1 MHQCVDM
8 NLLSLTA
15 NSDMKRR
22 GFKAPFVSNWI
33 NFHSKRSHTCVDGSV
48 LPKRQV
54 KFLFDLPNVF
64 STFVSCLLGTF
75 PISKASFEILFMT
88 VNPLPRMSKR
98 WKLSSARLSTPEQ
111 RIFFSADLLGHL
123 WIFCVSLSLKVPF
136 LKLAK
141 SLVCLKQWIISG
153 FTLSTFLRDNSP
165 I

>member
-22 GFKAPFVSNWI
+22 GLKLHLCQTESTFIQKGHI
-33 NFHSKRSHTCVDGSV
+33 HV
-48 LPKRQV
+48 LMEVFCQKGQV

-98 WKLSSARLSTPEQ
+98 WKLSSAILSTSEQ

-141 SLVCLKQWIISG
+141 NEFCL
-153 FTLSTFLRDNSP
+153 
-165 I
+165 

>member
-22 GFKAPFVSNWI
+22 GLKLHLCQTESTFIQKGHI
-33 NFHSKRSHTCVDGSV
+33 HV
-48 LPKRQV
+48 LMEVFCQKGQV

-98 WKLSSARLSTPEQ
+98 
-111 RIFFSADLLGHL
+111 
-123 WIFCVSLSLKVPF
+123 
-136 LKLAK
+136 
-141 SLVCLKQWIISG
+141 
-153 FTLSTFLRDNSP
+153 
-165 I
+165 